1 MGMEAVNP
9 EESLTVPLIIGGTT
23 IAILLALANYHYPRR
38 QLTAQGTAVM
48 VAMTVIGLVGGS
60 IGDLTSQVGAK
71 STAEAGVTSSIGI
84 GIVTVIAM
92 ALIIGSHSRAW
103 AIALWVVGA
112 AATVAAIPFLALGEA
127 HLALGALVG
136 GPGILMFVAF
146 RHPSIPATLTRFGL
160 GGESGPLTAVE
171 LDAEK
176 SRYTRIALTL
186 TAITLFVLWRSGGV
200 PERPVAEAKVD
211 LVFDAALADQGK
223 ALATEYG
230 CRGCHSIDGSAGSGP
245 TWKGGYG
252 DKVRLSTGKQVVRDE
267 AYVRES
273 IVNPDAKVVAN
284 YSSGSMAAGLGT
296 KLTNELTVDA
306 NVKALVEYYK
316 SVRAG
321 EAK

>member
-1 MGMEAVNP
+1 MNP
-9 EESLTVPLIIGGTT
+9 EESLTVPLIIGGATV
-23 IAILLALANYHYPRR
+23 AILLALASYHFPRR
-38 QLTAQGTAVM
+38 QLTAQGTAVL
-48 VAMTVIGLVGGS
+48 VAVTVLALIGGS
-60 IGDLTSQVGAK
+60 IGDLTPQVGAK

-84 GIVTVIAM
+84 GLATVIAM
-92 ALIIGSHSRAW
+92 ALILGSHSRAW
-103 AIALWVVGA
+103 AVALWAIGA
-112 AATVAAIPFLALGEA
+112 ISTIAAVPFLALGEA

-146 RHPSIPATLTRFGL
+146 RHPSVPATLTRFGL
-160 GGESGPLTAVE
+160 GGESGSLSASDLE
-171 LDAEK
+171 AEK
-176 SRYTRIALTL
+176 ARYTRIALTL

-200 PERPVAEAKVD
+200 PERPVAEAKVE
-211 LVFDAALADQGK
+211 LSFDATLADQGK

-230 CRGCHSIDGSAGSGP
+230 CRGCHSIDGSAGTGP
-245 TWKGGYG
+245 TWKGAYG
-252 DKVRLSTGKQVVRDE
+252 EKVRLSTGKQVVRDE
-267 AYVRES
+267 AYIHES
-273 IVNPDAKVVAN
+273 IVNPDAKIVAN

>member
-1 MGMEAVNP
+1 MVTPDA
-9 EESLTVPLIIGGTT
+9 SLTVPLIIAGAT
-23 IAILLALANYHYPRR
+23 IAILLGLASYHFPRR

-48 VAMTVIGLVGGS
+48 VAVTVLALVGGA
-60 IGDLTSQVGAK
+60 IGDITPQVGAK
-71 STAEAGVTSSIGI
+71 STAEAGVTSSIGV

-92 ALIIGSHSRAW
+92 ALILGSHSRAW
-103 AIALWVVGA
+103 AKALWAIGTI
-112 AATVAAIPFLALGEA
+112 ATVSAMPFLALGEA

-146 RHPSIPATLTRFGL
+146 RHPSVPAALTRL
-160 GGESGPLTAVE
+160 GIGAESGTFTNAD

-176 SRYTRIALTL
+176 ARYTRVALTL
-186 TAITLFVLWRSGGV
+186 TAVTLFVLWRSGGI

-211 LVFDAALADQGK
+211 LGFDPALAEQGK
-223 ALATEYG
+223 ALASEYG
-230 CRGCHSIDGSAGSGP
+230 CRGCHSIDGSVGSGP
-245 TWKGGYG
+245 TWKGAYG
-252 DKVRLSTGKQVVRDE
+252 EKVRLATGKQVVRDD
-267 AYVRES
+267 AYTRES

-284 YSSGSMAAGLGT
+284 YSAGSMAAGLGT

-321 EAK
+321 EPK